1 MTRRESHNTLY
12 LNYLYTSLNHYTTYV
27 SVVFRGWCRFVLYL
41 NREQVCTLTLSQR
54 AILFAGTTSI
64 AGGPTQMVSIMY
76 AYLCVASCVY
86 ERHGELVNSIIMH
99 SLECQL
105 QHRLCYQHCSIDG
118 M

>member
-1 MTRRESHNTLY
+1 
-12 LNYLYTSLNHYTTYV
+12 
-27 SVVFRGWCRFVLYL
+27 
-41 NREQVCTLTLSQR
+41 
-54 AILFAGTTSI
+54 
-64 AGGPTQMVSIMY
+64 MVSIMY

-86 ERHGELVNSIIMH
+86 ERHGELVDSIIMH